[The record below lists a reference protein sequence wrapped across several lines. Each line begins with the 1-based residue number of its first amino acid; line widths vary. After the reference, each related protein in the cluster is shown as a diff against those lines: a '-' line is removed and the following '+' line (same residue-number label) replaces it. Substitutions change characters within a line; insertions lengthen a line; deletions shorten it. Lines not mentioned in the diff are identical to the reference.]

1 MPFNL
6 SKELGGT
13 TAASESPYQPVPMV
27 DANRRRTDMILA
39 HWEDCRGG
47 RMLPTWADHVRVVGG
62 GLEDYCV
69 AGHFGYAR
77 SEVVTTRIGGHF
89 LEQLNNGPDASGHTT
104 YPAAVVIGVILTQS
118 EQLFHD
124 PYPLVRDGEFLNM
137 HYVRIRYRTIVL
149 PFGEGRSAADH
160 WLALGSWAVTGEK
173 PELVRAA

>member
-6 SKELGGT
+6 SKELDST
-13 TAASESPYQPVPMV
+13 SVAVESPCQPIP
-27 DANRRRTDMILA
+27 AAETSRRRTDMILA
-39 HWEDCRGG
+39 RWEDCCGS
-47 RMLPTWADHVRVVGG
+47 RMLPAWADHVKVAGG
-62 GLEDYCV
+62 ALEDYCV

-77 SEVVTTRIGGHF
+77 SEVVTTRIGSHF
-89 LEQLNNGPDASGHTT
+89 LDQLNNSPEVSGHTT
-104 YPAAVVIGVILTQS
+104 YPAAVVMGVILTQS

-173 PELVRAA
+173 ADFVRAA